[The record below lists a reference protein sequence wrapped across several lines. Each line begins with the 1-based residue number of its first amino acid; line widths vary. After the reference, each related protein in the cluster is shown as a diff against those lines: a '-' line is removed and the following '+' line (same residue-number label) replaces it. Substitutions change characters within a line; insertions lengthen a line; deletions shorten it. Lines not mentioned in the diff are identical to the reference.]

1 MTVRY
6 DISQNGT
13 KCMPMDYEAYF
24 VDEKLPY
31 VPRGY
36 EMDLLRAHLEGKDMP
51 PIILF
56 GPKGTAKTMLVRY
69 YAEQNKLPYLC
80 HDCHNQTDA
89 GDLFGKFIIHERE
102 TPYIFGSLARA
113 IKLAN
118 HHGKAVIVL
127 EEINALNQESQ
138 KMLNAFLD
146 WRKEAYLAEIGET
159 AKLDSEAKLLVVG
172 TMNVNLGASTY
183 GGIFE
188 LNEDFKSRFAMKKID
203 YPPLEHETHML
214 QQLTRMD
221 DSVISR
227 VISIA
232 ASTRKNQELT
242 FQLSPRE
249 LVQFGKVWP
258 AYLTVLR
265 DKDLALYEALCTTFL
280 DKYTNTKDRNWV
292 KEQIRSVLNI
302 KIE

>member
-1 MTVRY
+1 MVKY
-6 DISQNGT
+6 DIAANGT
-13 KCMPMDYEAYF
+13 KCMPIDYDAYF
-24 VDEKLPY
+24 VNQDLPY
-31 VPRGY
+31 VERDY
-36 EMDLLRAHLEGKDMP
+36 ELEILRAHLEENDV
-51 PIILF
+51 PIIIF
-56 GPKGTAKTMLVRY
+56 GPKGTAKTMMARFFAKV
-69 YAEQNKLPYLC
+69 NKLPYLC

-89 GDLFGKFIIHERE
+89 GDLFGKFIIHEKE
-102 TPYIFGSLARA
+102 TPYVYGSLARA

-118 HHGKAVIVL
+118 KWKKAVIVL

-146 WRKEAYLAEIGET
+146 WRKEAYLSEIGET
-159 AKLDSEAKLLVVG
+159 ARLEQGCKLLVVG

-188 LNEDFKSRFAMKKID
+188 LNEDFKSRFAMKKMD
-203 YPPLEHETHML
+203 YPSIEHETEML
-214 QQLTRMD
+214 QKLTRLD

-232 ASTRKNQELT
+232 ATTRKHQELS

-258 AYLTVLR
+258 SYRKVLR
-265 DKDLALYEALCTTFL
+265 ENDLALYEALTTTFL
-280 DKYTNTKDRNWV
+280 DKYTNIKDRDWV